1 MSLRAEVVVVE
12 VKSRL
17 AERDSDT
24 ARYLTES
31 VDHRKQRKLV
41 KLTELFMRSHYGR
54 HWRQPVRIDVIGVV
68 FSRDLRTVLSVQ
80 HLIAAVSSQ

>member
-1 MSLRAEVVVVE
+1 MIFGSEVVVVE

-41 KLTELFMRSHYGR
+41 QLTEQFMRRHYGR
-54 HWRQPVRIDVIGVV
+54 HWRQPVQIDVIGVV

-80 HLIAAVSSQ
+80 HLIAAVPAE